1 MKINTE
7 NRNTIHFK
15 DYMSEIEHTV
25 TKAKLEQN
33 TELPPLFEYT
43 KLNLSRSKKW
53 LKIFKPNVDMIQS
66 VQSMKR
72 KENWIVLTESW
83 CGDAAQNLPQLFKI
97 SELTDKISLSLL
109 KRDENLDLMDQFLTN
124 GGRSIPKLIRID
136 TETNEVI
143 GTWGPRP
150 TSVQEKVIQ
159 LKSEGKE
166 YAEEI
171 HKWYAKDKGLLLQKE
186 ISELILSE

>member
-1 MKINTE
+1 MKIDTKD
-7 NRNTIHFK
+7 RNELQFN
-15 DYMSEIEHTV
+15 DYISEIEQTV
-25 TKAKLEQN
+25 TSVLSEEN
-33 TELPPLFEYT
+33 TATPPLFEYT

-53 LKIFKPNVDMIQS
+53 MKIFKPNEAMIQS
-66 VQSMKR
+66 VQSMRR

-83 CGDAAQNLPQLFKI
+83 CGDAAQNLPQLYKI

-124 GGRSIPKLIRID
+124 GGRSIPKLIRVD
-136 TETNEVI
+136 AETNEVI

-150 TSVQEKVIQ
+150 TPVQEKVME
-159 LKSEGKE
+159 LKNEGKS

-171 HKWYAKDKGLLLQKE
+171 HKWYAKDKGSLLQKE
-186 ISELILSE
+186 LSELIQP